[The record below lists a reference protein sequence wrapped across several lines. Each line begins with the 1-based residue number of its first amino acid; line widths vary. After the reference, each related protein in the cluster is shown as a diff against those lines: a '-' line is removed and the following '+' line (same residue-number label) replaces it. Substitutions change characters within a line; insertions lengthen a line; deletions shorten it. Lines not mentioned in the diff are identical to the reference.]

1 MQMSPVAVLGNA
13 HVAHTHRHSVGGAIE
28 GDGEALRAVGTV
40 HQVAVVAV
48 AQRQTSLIRVDN
60 HLASLKHSGIAAH
73 TSCRHTAHYDC
84 GTLHYDCGYIAPL
97 LCLLP
102 LASSSHRSHGS
113 RRIFFHQMNLNFY
126 IKPIREICGICVSPS
141 WEAKRRRGNLL
152 LIGVCGFEDAVP
164 ANALQ
169 QWLIGVERDN
179 HKHWSADDVVFWHEA
194 PVARVA

>member
-1 MQMSPVAVLGNA
+1 MQMPPVAVLGNA

-60 HLASLKHSGIAAH
+60 HFASLKHSGIAAY

-84 GTLHYDCGYIAPL
+84 GTLHYDCGYIAPP

-102 LASSSHRSHGS
+102 LASCIFLTQIS
-113 RRIFFHQMNLNFY
+113 RISQNIFSD
-126 IKPIREICGICVSPS
+126 IKPIREFCGICVSPP
-141 WEAKRRRGNLL
+141 WEAKRRRGYLL

-169 QWLIGVERDN
+169 QWLIGVERYN